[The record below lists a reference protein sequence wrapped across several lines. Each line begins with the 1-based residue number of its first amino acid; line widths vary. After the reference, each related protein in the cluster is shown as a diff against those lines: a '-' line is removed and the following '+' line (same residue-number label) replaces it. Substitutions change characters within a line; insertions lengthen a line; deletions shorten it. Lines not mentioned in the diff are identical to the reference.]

1 MSATIVQAKMYSS
14 RYCNYLDVV
23 KKVGYGVE
31 RKLVSHNRVVVGVD
45 EYQHNMLIKMGTIV
59 SYGLKG
65 ENAILCMSS
74 PIIGT
79 LKISLGFI
87 E

>member
-1 MSATIVQAKMYSS
+1 
-14 RYCNYLDVV
+14 
-23 KKVGYGVE
+23 
-31 RKLVSHNRVVVGVD
+31 VGVD

-59 SYGLKG
+59 SYGVKD

-79 LKISLGFI
+79 LKLSLGFI